1 MPKSTICIKV
11 PKKQGERAIALA
23 NKLELIDKSL
33 EIQRDE
39 GNLCIPLLRQP
50 YQNESTTLKSEVPET
65 QLSSSVFAEK
75 MPIAQSLLQ
84 VLEKDFPPHL
94 LASLPQALD
103 IIGDIAIM
111 EIPPELKAYENL
123 IGEAILKTHRNIR
136 TVLAKAGAI
145 GGTYRLREFTFIA
158 GEHRTQTVHREFGC
172 QYHVD
177 VAKAYF
183 SPR

>member
-39 GNLCIPLLRQP
+39 DNLYIPLLRQP

-65 QLSSSVFAEK
+65 ELSTNVFVEK
-75 MPIAQSLLQ
+75 RPTAQSLLQ
-84 VLEKDFPPHL
+84 VLENNLPSYL

-111 EIPPELKAYENL
+111 EIPPK
-123 IGEAILKTHRNIR
+123 
-136 TVLAKAGAI
+136 
-145 GGTYRLREFTFIA
+145 
-158 GEHRTQTVHREFGC
+158 
-172 QYHVD
+172 
-177 VAKAYF
+177 
-183 SPR
+183 